1 MEILTLIGTH
11 TLAVLVG
18 LIVERT
24 PLRPIGRLCDLTLRL
39 VGDLGD
45 KADEQR
51 KK

>member
-1 MEILTLIGTH
+1 MEILTLVGTH
-11 TLAVLVG
+11 AAAVLVG

-24 PLRPIGRLCDLTLRL
+24 PLRPIDRLCDLVLKL

>member
-11 TLAVLVG
+11 AAAVLVG
-18 LIVERT
+18 LILERT
-24 PLRPIGRLCDLTLRL
+24 PARPIDRLCDLTLRI